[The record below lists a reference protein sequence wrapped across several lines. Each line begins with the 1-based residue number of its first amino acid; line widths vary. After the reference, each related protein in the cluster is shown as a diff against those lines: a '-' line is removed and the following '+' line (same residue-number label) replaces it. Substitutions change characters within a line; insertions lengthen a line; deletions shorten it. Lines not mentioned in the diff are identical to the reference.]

1 MMNKLQELLSGYVCK
16 DANILEDLPS
26 LATKEGALLHLVDAG
41 ESKINDFIDFM
52 YEEVGEVTEEQVI
65 LQMGKVI
72 KELIAEYNLV
82 REEEEEEEEN
92 EKEEPQDISSFSLDA
107 KIEIGNIYSG
117 IKLDKAN
124 GWLCVSG
131 LILYKDKL
139 EKYKKYIPK
148 VEYTKLNDLILSHL
162 EKLISQGVSFQ
173 MLFDYKRQIENIE
186 YIFSNKELKR
196 LYDRLNKRLNSL
208 F

>member
-65 LQMGKVI
+65 LQIGKVI

-82 REEEEEEEEN
+82 REEGTEDDMIKDAIIQYLYEKHYENKDIELGFERFSYHHIYISRKDTGILEVGCYDDRCIPQWLEVFEELDTDDLGYIKKIYN
-92 EKEEPQDISSFSLDA
+92 KYKEE
-107 KIEIGNIYSG
+107 
-117 IKLDKAN
+117 
-124 GWLCVSG
+124 V
-131 LILYKDKL
+131 
-139 EKYKKYIPK
+139 
-148 VEYTKLNDLILSHL
+148 V
-162 EKLISQGVSFQ
+162 
-173 MLFDYKRQIENIE
+173 
-186 YIFSNKELKR
+186 
-196 LYDRLNKRLNSL
+196 
-208 F
+208 